1 LRLAV
6 ADRTDFPDGREAATQ
21 HARDLLD
28 QAIAAVGTG
37 EGRQGLADRQG
48 GQYLLGNLQP
58 EVIREVARTNLG
70 VGTMAH
76 PIYRIWP
83 DFEVHTLL
91 DRSVSTVKADALHAV
106 FAGYGKGICWAVL
119 DTGVNASHVHFKEY
133 NNVADSQVPHQD
145 FTGQG
150 GETTDANGHGTH
162 VAGIIAGYN
171 KGSKDNVLSA
181 VRYERDEQGNITS
194 QSVPLTLITGV
205 APQCSIVSFKVL
217 SDNGVGRTGDILT
230 ALDEIQQIN
239 DHGRRL
245 RIHGINLSLGYDF
258 DPKWFAC
265 GQSPLCVEIDR
276 MVNSGVV
283 VVAAAGNSG
292 YAYATDT
299 ANLQAI
305 AAGRTLT
312 INDPGNAALA
322 ITVGATHRD
331 MPHVYGVSYF
341 SSKGPTGDG
350 RAKPDLVAPGERIL
364 SAATGAMRTAL
375 GAENKQADYVEDS
388 GTSMAAPHVSGVIAA
403 FLSIRREYIGR
414 PAEIKAI
421 FTSTAT
427 DLGRVRDFQGHGL
440 IDAMRAIQSV

>member
-1 LRLAV
+1 VKTGLEHRGEV
-6 ADRTDFPDGREAATQ
+6 VSDSDQVDESSGEQRHEQRYDSRVQDRSVVSIPLLDRIRIAMATDQAETPIPVVIDVNLDFPDGREAATQ
-21 HARDLLD
+21 RARDLLD

-37 EGRQGLADRQG
+37 DARQGVADRQG

-70 VGTMAH
+70 IGTMAH

-91 DRSVSTVKADALHAV
+91 DRSVSTVKADALHAA

-217 SDNGVGRTGDILT
+217 SDNGVGRT
-230 ALDEIQQIN
+230 
-239 DHGRRL
+239 R
-245 RIHGINLSLGYDF
+245 
-258 DPKWFAC
+258 
-265 GQSPLCVEIDR
+265 
-276 MVNSGVV
+276 
-283 VVAAAGNSG
+283 
-292 YAYATDT
+292 
-299 ANLQAI
+299 
-305 AAGRTLT
+305 
-312 INDPGNAALA
+312 
-322 ITVGATHRD
+322 
-331 MPHVYGVSYF
+331 
-341 SSKGPTGDG
+341 
-350 RAKPDLVAPGERIL
+350 
-364 SAATGAMRTAL
+364 
-375 GAENKQADYVEDS
+375 
-388 GTSMAAPHVSGVIAA
+388 
-403 FLSIRREYIGR
+403 
-414 PAEIKAI
+414 
-421 FTSTAT
+421 
-427 DLGRVRDFQGHGL
+427 
-440 IDAMRAIQSV
+440 